1 MRHVEIPGE
10 GPSPYSTPEPKE
22 GTDSEQ
28 ETLDLASDEIIF

>member
-10 GPSPYSTPEPKE
+10 GPSPYSSPEPKE
-22 GTDSEQ
+22 TEEER